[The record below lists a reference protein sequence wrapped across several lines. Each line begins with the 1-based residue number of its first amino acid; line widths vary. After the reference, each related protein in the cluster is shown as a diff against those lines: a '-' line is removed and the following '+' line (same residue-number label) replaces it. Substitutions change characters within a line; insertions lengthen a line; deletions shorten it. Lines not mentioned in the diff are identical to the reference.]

1 MKKIGLILV
10 AVFAM
15 VFTACE
21 KDDENDNMF
30 VDGTYYAEQSEFSH
44 GWKAFVEAEIQDDEL
59 VAVDFDYFD
68 ADGGLKSETTVENYP
83 MDPHPTTWLPQ
94 YEAALLAADIS
105 SFTEVDVI
113 TGATGAWGNVNA
125 LMTAILDA
133 AEDGNTADLIVTIE

>member
-15 VFTACE
+15 VITACE
-21 KDDENDNMF
+21 KEDENMF
-30 VDGTYYAEQSEFSH
+30 ENGTYYAETAEFSH
-44 GWKAFVEAEIQDDEL
+44 GWKAFVEAEITDDEL

-68 ADGGLKSETTVENYP
+68 ADGGLKSETTAENYP
-83 MDPHPTTWLPQ
+83 MDPHPTVWLPQ
-94 YEAALLAADIS
+94 YEAALLAADIT

-113 TGATGAWGNVNA
+113 TGATGAWGNVNV

-133 AEDGNTADLIVTIE
+133 AEDGKTGDIIVTIE